1 MLNGSVKMTRTCLT
15 CQKQFN
21 IYRTYYIDK
30 EPKLYCSYTCKN
42 QKYTLNHNYF
52 NPPLTPD
59 KLITLGQFIATG
71 FIQNNHTIIIRSDQ
85 STIDD
90 IQSKLNSNYPVIKS
104 DQNKLRLKI
113 SSSQMVQDLGEYG
126 MVHNPMFQEFI
137 PYDIL
142 EGLLRTDCYEM
153 KDGVQTFR
161 TPSSKLSLEV
171 SRLVGGTV
179 ISETYKD
186 VYRGGVLGCYWVVIW

>member
-1 MLNGSVKMTRTCLT
+1 MTRTCLT
-15 CQKQFN
+15 CGNPFH

-30 EPKLYCSYTCKN
+30 APKLYCSYTCKN
-42 QKYTLNHNYF
+42 NRFGTNHTYF
-52 NPPLTPD
+52 NPPLNPD

-71 FIQNNHTIIIRSDQ
+71 FIQNDHTIIIRSDQ
-85 STIDD
+85 ATIDD
-90 IQSKLNSNYPVIKS
+90 IQNKIGSRYPIEKSVQGKLK
-104 DQNKLRLKI
+104 LKI

-142 EGLLRTDCYEM
+142 QGLLKTDCYEM
-153 KDGVQTFR
+153 KDGVQMFR

-171 SRLVGGTV
+171 SRLVGGRIIT
-179 ISETYKD
+179 ETFKDIYK
-186 VYRGGVLGCYWVVIW
+186 GVLGIEYVVVW

>member
-1 MLNGSVKMTRTCLT
+1 MLNGAVKMIRTCLT
-15 CQKQFN
+15 CQKEFN

-42 QKYTLNHNYF
+42 QKYSLNHTYF

-71 FIQNNHTIIIRSDQ
+71 FIQNDHTIIIRSDQ

-90 IQSKLNSNYPVIKS
+90 IQDKIGSNYPVSKS

-142 EGLLRTDCYEM
+142 PGLLKTDCY
-153 KDGVQTFR
+153 KIIDGVQMFR
-161 TPSSKLSLEV
+161 TPSSKLAMEV
-171 SRLVGGTV
+171 CYKVGGDIIT
-179 ISETYKD
+179 ETYKD
-186 VYRGGVLGCYWVVIW
+186 VPKGVLACEFIVIW